1 MACHGLNVMAPKSF
15 EVWGCEAIK
24 RVEPRD
30 IGVCLYVGMYVCIY
44 ICIHVK
50 CAYDN
55 DMVCLLWLYVM

>member
-30 IGVCLYVGMYVCIY
+30 IGVCMYVCMHA
-44 ICIHVK
+44 CMHV
-50 CAYDN
+50 C
-55 DMVCLLWLYVM
+55 MYVMYVMYVCMYVCNVM